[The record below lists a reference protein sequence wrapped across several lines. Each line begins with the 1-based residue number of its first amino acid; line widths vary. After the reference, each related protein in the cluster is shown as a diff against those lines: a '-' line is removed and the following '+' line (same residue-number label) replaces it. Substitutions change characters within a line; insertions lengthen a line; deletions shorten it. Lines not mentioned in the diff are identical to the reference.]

1 VKNTSSSKR
10 TMPSLSPNDPT
21 VPSSLAAGL
30 LLASIP
36 FLACYGLPHP
46 TAAAAIKATRAGRSR
61 AYEVKA
67 IIENALPG
75 LVRPPGRPTVLPA
88 TPPPG
93 ETEAITRQVT
103 GYLMDH
109 PGCVHGSPQ
118 RRRYGAGFHH
128 FALELWERYPDVEL
142 TSFAEA
148 TMVPLGTLKDWMRGG
163 HDAVVDLE
171 RASMAATPKDSA
183 KGPRIESILAAYD
196 QWNGSFAAFCNHVQ
210 HHLHIPWGR
219 TTIGDVLDVHGV
231 RKRKRRRGRRPD
243 EKALRGQFDTFF
255 AGAQWSADGSPL
267 SVTIDGQTFSFNLEL
282 NVDTHTGA
290 LVGMSVRD
298 NEDGAAVAEAFADGV
313 ATTGAAP
320 IAQLLDNRPSN
331 HTDDVAL
338 ALGDTL
344 KIRRTLGRPQN
355 GAHVEGAFGLFQQMA
370 PVIALEAGSKR
381 ELARQALI
389 LVVMTWA
396 CTLNHRPRDD
406 DDGRSRV
413 RRYYEDAPTTEQVE
427 AAKAAL
433 AERLRKQELARIT
446 RKARLDPV
454 TREIL
459 DKAFE
464 RLQLL
469 DPDGVI
475 RDAIAGYPLDAVLAG
490 LSIFEAKR
498 ERGTLPA
505 DVGGLYLKGIVRN
518 IADEDEGI
526 AVAEKLWQ
534 ARRDAGDMVLSWLDN
549 KRERHE
555 LEAPDPMD
563 LVRRFVDLAMATER
577 ALDRAFWLR
586 AIADTITE
594 QPPEQHRAMFLVA
607 ARRIHATHRVHKQQR
622 NAATRRLAAMCQP
635 IV

>member
-1 VKNTSSSKR
+1 
-10 TMPSLSPNDPT
+10 MPSLTPNTPS

-30 LLASIP
+30 LLVSIP
-36 FLACYGLPHP
+36 LLASHGLPHP
-46 TAAAAIKATRAGRSR
+46 TARAAIKATRAGRSR

-67 IIENALPG
+67 IIESALPD
-75 LVRPPGRPTVLPA
+75 LVRPPGRPIVQPA
-88 TPPPG
+88 VATAS
-93 ETEAITRQVT
+93 ETELITREVIS
-103 GYLMDH
+103 YLMDH
-109 PGCVHGSPQ
+109 PGCVHGSPL
-118 RRRYGAGFHH
+118 RRRYSDGFRR
-128 FALELWERYPDVEL
+128 FVLELRERHTEL
-142 TSFAEA
+142 DLSCFAEA
-148 TMVPLGTLKDWMRGG
+148 TMVPQGTLKDWVRGG

-171 RASMAATPKDSA
+171 PINIAAKPTDKA
-183 KGPRIESILAAYD
+183 KGPRIESILAAYRK
-196 QWNGSFAAFCNHVQ
+196 WEGSFDAFCDHVQ
-210 HHLHIPWGR
+210 LHLHIPWGR

-231 RKRKRRRGRRPD
+231 RKRKPRRGRRPD
-243 EKALRGQFDTFF
+243 EKALRGQFETFF
-255 AGAQWSADGSPL
+255 GGAQWSADGSPL
-267 SVTIDGQTFSFNLEL
+267 SVTIDGQDFTFNLEL
-282 NVDTHTGA
+282 NVDTHTSA

-298 NEDGAAVAEAFADGV
+298 NEDGAAVTEAFADSV

-320 IAQLLDNRPSN
+320 IAQLLDNRSSN
-331 HTDDVAL
+331 HTDEVIL

-370 PVIALEAGSKR
+370 PGIALNTDSNR

-396 CTLNHRPRDD
+396 RTLNHRPRRNE
-406 DDGRSRV
+406 DGRSRV
-413 RRYYEDAPTTEQVE
+413 QRYNEDAPTTEQVE
-427 AAKAAL
+427 AARAAL

-446 RKARLDPV
+446 RNARLNPI

-459 DKAFE
+459 NKAFD

-490 LSIFEAKR
+490 LAIFETKR
-498 ERGTLPA
+498 ERGTLP
-505 DVGGLYLKGIVRN
+505 DHVGGLYLKGIVRN

-534 ARRDAGDMVLSWLDN
+534 ARRDAGDLVLSRLDEN
-549 KRERHE
+549 REHHE
-555 LEAPDPMD
+555 LEAPDPLD

-586 AIADTITE
+586 AIADTITDQPSE
-594 QPPEQHRAMFLVA
+594 QRRATFTIA
-607 ARRIHATHRVHKQQR
+607 ARRIHATHRVHKRQR